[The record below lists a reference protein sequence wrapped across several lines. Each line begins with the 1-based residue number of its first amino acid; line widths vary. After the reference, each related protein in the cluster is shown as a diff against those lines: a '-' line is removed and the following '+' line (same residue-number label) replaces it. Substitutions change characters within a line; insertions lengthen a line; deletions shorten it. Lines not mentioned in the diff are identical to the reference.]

1 MLQNTPHEGCFA
13 THDPIAWLSELTK
26 QRDYI
31 SLAVEKLE
39 MLVV

>member
-1 MLQNTPHEGCFA
+1 MSRSLFC
-13 THDPIAWLSELTK
+13 DPIAWLSELTK

-39 MLVV
+39 SFVPA